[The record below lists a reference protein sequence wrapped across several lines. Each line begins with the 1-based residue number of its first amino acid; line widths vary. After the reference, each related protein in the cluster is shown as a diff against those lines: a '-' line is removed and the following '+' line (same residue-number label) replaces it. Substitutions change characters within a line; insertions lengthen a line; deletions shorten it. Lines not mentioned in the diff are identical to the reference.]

1 MKSNG
6 SSLKTRVEQSVVDY
20 ACSLRS
26 ERRKA
31 LLKVLI
37 EYVPEK
43 HRDIAL
49 TCPDHY
55 KRLFLSCAEDVIR
68 NDEKENFRIAIA
80 ALGDGSDWKKG
91 FNDCTFEQ
99 VQMTIARHT
108 CLSLVTQKSFDMA
121 QQFLR
126 RCQPPATAAR
136 ATASSSISSN
146 SLSSSICLRKPF
158 TSSTVRVTPFSAA
171 MSTIR

>member
-1 MKSNG
+1 
-6 SSLKTRVEQSVVDY
+6 
-20 ACSLRS
+20 
-26 ERRKA
+26 
-31 LLKVLI
+31 VLI

-49 TCPDHY
+49 TCPDLY

-68 NDEKENFRIAIA
+68 NDEKENFGIAIA

-108 CLSLVTQKSFDMA
+108 CLSLVTQKRFEMA

-126 RCQPPATAAR
+126 RLPDAWHNGANVTNHIV
-136 ATASSSISSN
+136 SELI
-146 SLSSSICLRKPF
+146 
-158 TSSTVRVTPFSAA
+158 RVTKGLRCEKSTLEYKSAK
-171 MSTIR
+171 SY